1 MTARWNNRISI
12 ALGIVALI
20 SIIIVAITGV
30 GITSFIALVVI
41 GGVT

>member
-1 MTARWNNRISI
+1 MTARLNNIISI

-20 SIIIVAITGV
+20 LVITVLITGA